1 MTASRRIVIVGAS
14 IAGITAAEE
23 LRAGGF
29 DGTITLIGDETE
41 QPYSKPP
48 LSKAFLAGEETDD
61 DIRLPDLDHLG
72 IDLIVGMTAH
82 GLDRDRRRVL
92 LDGDDVTYDGLV
104 IATGARAATLQDRGR
119 NPDGLDET
127 VLRTAD
133 DARALRSLLVGGHR
147 LTVIGG
153 GILGMEI
160 ASTAAAA
167 GMEVTV
173 IGTTTPMLAALGQY
187 VSQLIL
193 DRAIAAGVMYTVAPE
208 GAVLEAVGRRKRV
221 RTADQTIESD
231 AVVTAVGCVPNVAWL
246 RDSGLA
252 VSPGL
257 IVDER
262 CRVTSDIVAAGDV
275 VSLQG
280 APRTPH
286 WSSALAQGRAAAAA
300 LLRGDDSAPH
310 VARPYFWTHQ
320 FDLSLKVAGERI
332 PDHDPELLDGDL
344 ADLTALWRWS
354 TDDRPVAAVALNRP
368 ISISRLHAH
377 AGQA

>member
-1 MTASRRIVIVGAS
+1 MTAPRRIVIVGTS

-23 LRAGGF
+23 LRADGF

-48 LSKAFLAGEETDD
+48 LSKAFLAGSETDD
-61 DIRLPDLDHLG
+61 DIRLPDLDHLD
-72 IDLIVGMTAH
+72 IDLIAGVAAH

-92 LDGDDVTYDGLV
+92 LDGDEVPYDGLV
-104 IATGARAATLQDRGR
+104 IATGARAATLRDWGG

-133 DARALRSLLVGGHR
+133 DARALRALLVDGHR
-147 LTVIGG
+147 LTVVGG
-153 GILGMEI
+153 GVLGMEI
-160 ASTAAAA
+160 ASTAASA
-167 GMEVTV
+167 GMDVTV
-173 IGTTTPMLAALGQY
+173 IGTTAPMLSALGPY

-193 DRAIAAGVMYTVAPE
+193 DRALDAGVIYSVASK
-208 GAVLEAVGRRKRV
+208 GAVLEAAGGRTRV
-221 RTADQTIESD
+221 RAGGETIESD

-246 RDSGLA
+246 RDSGLS

-262 CRVTSDIVAAGDV
+262 CRVASDIVAAGDV

-280 APRTPH
+280 RARTPH
-286 WSSALAQGRAAAAA
+286 WSSALGQGRSAAAA
-300 LLRGDDSAPH
+300 LLRGDEAEPY

-320 FDLSLKVAGERI
+320 FDLSLKVAGEGI
-332 PDHDPELLDGDL
+332 PDHEPELLDGDL

-354 TDDRPVAAVALNRP
+354 TDGSPVAAVALNRHIP
-368 ISISRLHAH
+368 ISRLHAH